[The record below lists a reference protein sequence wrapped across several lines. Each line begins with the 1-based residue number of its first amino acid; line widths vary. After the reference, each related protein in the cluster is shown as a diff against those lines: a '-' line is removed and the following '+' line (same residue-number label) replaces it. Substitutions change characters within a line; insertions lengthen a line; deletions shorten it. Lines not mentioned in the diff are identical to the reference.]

1 MVYKP
6 KNNYQW
12 GDGWQPKIDANIVGG
27 VVEQIEAENGSVTK
41 EKFLDFSRPLDSPT
55 HDIFEWDDSKAA
67 EKYRLEQS
75 LHTIGNL
82 RVVYTS
88 PSNEE
93 VSVKA
98 FVNVSAKK
106 ESPSYESVAVAL
118 KDEGKRSNILNRIQG
133 ELDAFV
139 QRNSHIEEL
148 ADMLINTGN
157 KIKEFDRRQRA

>member
-27 VVEQIEAENGSVTK
+27 VVESLEEQYGCVTK
-41 EKFLDFSRPLDSPT
+41 ESFLEISRPVDSPT
-55 HDIFEWDDSKAA
+55 HSIFEWDDSKAA

-98 FVNVSAKK
+98 FVNVSPKK
-106 ESPSYESVAVAL
+106 ETPSYESVAVAL

-133 ELDAFV
+133 ELDSFV
-139 QRNSHIEEL
+139 QRNRHIEEL
-148 ADMLINTGN
+148 ADMLIETGEKLKN
-157 KIKEFDRRQRA
+157 

>member
-6 KNNYQW
+6 KNSYSW
-12 GDGWQPKIDANIVGG
+12 GDGWKPSVDANIVGG

-41 EKFLDFSRPLDSPT
+41 EKFLDFSRPIDSPT
-55 HDIFEWDDSKAA
+55 HNIFEWDDSKAA

-98 FVNVSAKK
+98 FINVSAMR
-106 ESPSYESVAVAL
+106 ETPSYESIAVAL
-118 KDEGKRSNILNRIQG
+118 KDEDKRKNILNRIQG
-133 ELDAFV
+133 ELDNFV
-139 QRNSHIEEL
+139 TRNRHIEEL
-148 ADMLINTGN
+148 ADMLIATGERM
-157 KIKEFDRRQRA
+157 KK